1 MRKARGGSFALWP
14 ATRYQGSLRLGNRD
28 QETIGLGGGGGDP
41 AGFGQKPKEAPPSLL
56 TFVWMDVLKARR
68 YQIRK
73 GKGKKK
79 GKVIYFRLKSAK
91 PSTAVE

>member
-14 ATRYQGSLRLGNRD
+14 ATRYQGSLRFGNRD
-28 QETIGLGGGGGDP
+28 QETIGLGWGDP

-73 GKGKKK
+73 GKGKGEKNERM
-79 GKVIYFRLKSAK
+79 GTVRSIITRLFILD
-91 PSTAVE
+91 